1 MTTKKR
7 KKDPNDDEKVK
18 FCFRGRYP
26 KKHTHKISAQFSCL
40 EGVVLKRFCDKI
52 FFIKVTY

>member
-18 FCFRGRYP
+18 FCFKGSVHIHTKGCLFYIYSKFFRIYP
-26 KKHTHKISAQFSCL
+26 SDI
-40 EGVVLKRFCDKI
+40 
-52 FFIKVTY
+52 